1 MSKPSVITNTAFQQ
15 KPPMAAGFNLVNQ
28 TNSFNSVFDVKPL
41 DYQEDIQLQKI
52 LHENFLTVGA
62 GKEKEN
68 AKLSQDWDEMKTITS
83 QIKAIGKQGTVLIG
97 ERVFKAREILKS
109 YKDGTFTKWLELAFG
124 TRKTGYNMLAYY
136 ELYNALP
143 HADLKDNFKKIPQ
156 KTAYIL
162 ASRDGDL
169 DKKADIIREYH
180 DLSHEELVILI
191 QDKFPVASSDKRASK
206 DSNSRFIATVRDAL
220 EKLQKRKSD
229 LTQEDKV
236 ELKKLKALIDSII
249 S

>member
-41 DYQEDIQLQKI
+41 DSHEDAQLQKI
-52 LHENFLTVGA
+52 LHENFLTFGA
-62 GKEKEN
+62 GEEKEN
-68 AKLSQDWDEMKTITS
+68 AKLSHDWNEMKVITS
-83 QIKAIGKQGTVLIG
+83 QIKAIGKQGTILIG
-97 ERVFKAREILKS
+97 ERVSKAQGILKS

-136 ELYNALP
+136 ELYSALP
-143 HADLKDNFKKIPQ
+143 HADLKDNFKKLPQ

-162 ASRDGDL
+162 ASRDGDI
-169 DKKADIIREYH
+169 DKKAEIIREYH
-180 DLSHEELVILI
+180 DMSHEELVILI

-206 DSNSRFIATVRDAL
+206 DSNSRFIVSVRDTL
-220 EKLQKRKSD
+220 EKLQKRKGD
-229 LTQEDKV
+229 LTPTDKMQLK
-236 ELKKLKALIDSII
+236 ELKTLIDSII

>member
-41 DYQEDIQLQKI
+41 DHQEDVQLQKI

-68 AKLSQDWDEMKTITS
+68 AKLSQDWDEMKAITS

-169 DKKADIIREYH
+169 NKKAEIIREYH

-206 DSNSRFIATVRDAL
+206 DSNSRFIAAIRDTL

-229 LTQEDKV
+229 LTQADKV
-236 ELKKLKALIDSII
+236 ELKSLKALIDSII